1 MITNVELTVQNENG
15 DTISVPL
22 SPLQVKTIFK
32 ILLISPN
39 DENSL
44 NMASDETLKNIWNMK
59 GNPLRLQEG
68 DKQDETL

>member
-15 DTISVPL
+15 DTISIPL

-32 ILLISPN
+32 VLLISPN

-44 NMASDETLKNIWNMK
+44 NMASDNTLKNLWTMK
-59 GNPLRLQEG
+59 GNPLRLQE
-68 DKQDETL
+68 DDQNETL